1 MRSRTMSEPKPTVE
15 VFKETVRRRIR
26 AAVLIGA
33 LVVGLLGGGGMLG
46 YYAYTKLAL
55 TLQGLQRASTAEQLE
70 STRLAR
76 KADDLAKVMEQAQT
90 RVKSLEAGLKTSEE
104 RRGRLEARNTQLETA
119 IQGLQAATA
128 AEQAMAGRLTQK
140 DQELSNALA
149 QAEARV
155 KSLEAA
161 QRAAEQAKSELEA
174 KSTKLET
181 AVQGLQATSEAEQAT
196 TKQLAQ
202 KAEELAK
209 ALEDVQS
216 RPKSRERKARE
227 GKPVEE
233 KPGDLASLNYAVGLG
248 YSERG
253 MNEEALKAFKTA
265 LWFDRNHAE
274 SHLQIARLYL
284 GPLEN
289 KGTGLKHLREYLA
302 LRPTAEN
309 ADRVKGWVLRLE
321 KELQI
326 DKDHRSWGKMDV
338 NRGLPRIFD

>member
-1 MRSRTMSEPKPTVE
+1 
-15 VFKETVRRRIR
+15 
-26 AAVLIGA
+26 
-33 LVVGLLGGGGMLG
+33 
-46 YYAYTKLAL
+46 
-55 TLQGLQRASTAEQLE
+55 
-70 STRLAR
+70 
-76 KADDLAKVMEQAQT
+76 
-90 RVKSLEAGLKTSEE
+90 
-104 RRGRLEARNTQLETA
+104 
-119 IQGLQAATA
+119 
-128 AEQAMAGRLTQK
+128 
-140 DQELSNALA
+140 
-149 QAEARV
+149 
-155 KSLEAA
+155 
-161 QRAAEQAKSELEA
+161 
-174 KSTKLET
+174 
-181 AVQGLQATSEAEQAT
+181 
-196 TKQLAQ
+196 
-202 KAEELAK
+202 
-209 ALEDVQS
+209 
-216 RPKSRERKARE
+216 
-227 GKPVEE
+227 VEE